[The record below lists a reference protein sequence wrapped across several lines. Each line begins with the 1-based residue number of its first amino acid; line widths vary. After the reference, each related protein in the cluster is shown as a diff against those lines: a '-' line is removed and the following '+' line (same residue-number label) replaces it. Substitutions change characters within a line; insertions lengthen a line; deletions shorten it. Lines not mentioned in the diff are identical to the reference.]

1 VPQIRKFVQ
10 GEAPALY
17 SVFHS
22 AIHGQAL
29 AHYSWEQIEAWAPAS
44 IDQDAWAARMSRLQ
58 PTVVEIDGV
67 PVAYAAL
74 RQDGYLDDFYVA
86 TEHAGQGVGS
96 RLMEQVL
103 RDAHALGLGA
113 LHSDVSVNAQGFFTR
128 FGFEIV
134 EQRMPVVRGVAMP
147 NARMVRSLDR

>member
-1 VPQIRKFVQ
+1 MRGIRKFQQ

-29 AHYSWEQIEAWAPAS
+29 PHYSWEQIEAWAPAS
-44 IDQDAWAARMSRLQ
+44 VDKDAWAARMSRLQ
-58 PTVVEIDGV
+58 PTVVEMDGV
-67 PVAYAAL
+67 PIAYAAL

-86 TEHAGQGVGS
+86 TEHSGHGVGS
-96 RLMEQVL
+96 LLMQEVL
-103 RDAHALGLGA
+103 REARSLGLGV
-113 LHSDVSVNAQGFFTR
+113 LHSDVSVNAQAFFTK

-147 NARMVRSLDR
+147 NARMVRSL

>member
-1 VPQIRKFVQ
+1 MEIRKFLH

-58 PTVVEIDGV
+58 PTVVVADGL
-67 PVAYAAL
+67 PIAYAAL

-86 TEHAGQGVGS
+86 TEHAGRGVGS
-96 RLMEQVL
+96 LLMQQVL
-103 RDAHALGLGA
+103 LEARALGL
-113 LHSDVSVNAQGFFTR
+113 S
-128 FGFEIV
+128 
-134 EQRMPVVRGVAMP
+134 
-147 NARMVRSLDR
+147 